1 MSSRSEDESYEE
13 EGSQDEFE
21 GSQDD
26 EEESRRT
33 EGSGSVSPARSVLSD
48 GEELAEEKAPGGCWS
63 WLRNREW
70 KRATDRNARASVELE
85 TTIAALQ
92 RTFIDFEGRFQDQ
105 IRANKATNNELRSIA
120 TGAQSDVV
128 LLKEELDMV
137 RLDFRALKQSTAY
150 MDHIALAAAQTERDA
165 AAAAEKRAV
174 ERVKRLEQQVARQQ
188 SKTARLLSDLEKVDH
203 SRGKRVQTLRRA
215 WRSVVQDEIVAR
227 VATSTASSPQK
238 LWKRSARVAPD
249 VLPEVA
255 ASSSSGEVVS
265 TAAAPEVRR
274 LKSAD
279 EVVSDAEAKAVAK
292 ASKLA
297 EAVAAADENATAKEA
312 EAGTSEAAAKDGG
325 DGGKSPLAPAAAVSS
340 SSSSAEASVVAN
352 PAPETAADASSGDE
366 AAAGAIPSSSDA
378 KAPAEVEVAAGATA
392 AATATA
398 AAAVG
403 AEQRPRT
410 APLEVIKG
418 GRVPP
423 QDVEL

>member
-1 MSSRSEDESYEE
+1 MSALSFEESYEE

-137 RLDFRALKQSTAY
+137 RLDFRALKKSTAY
-150 MDHIALAAAQTERDA
+150 MDHIALAAAQMERDA

-255 ASSSSGEVVS
+255 ASSSSSSSSGEVVS

-312 EAGTSEAAAKDGG
+312 EAGTTSEAAAKDGG

-378 KAPAEVEVAAGATA
+378 KAPAEVEVAAA
-392 AATATA
+392 ATA

-418 GRVPP
+418 GRVPT

>member
-1 MSSRSEDESYEE
+1 MSALSFEESYEE

-378 KAPAEVEVAAGATA
+378 KAPAEVEVAAA
-392 AATATA
+392 ATA